1 MEPLMAA
8 LRQAMGTRPTLETLQ
23 GLCLRV
29 RTLPA
34 ACRVPEGVSEG
45 IYAVGSA
52 VFALQEEPAVL
63 AAFLRL
69 IALSCH
75 CESLAGAL
83 LGYGGQPTT
92 FGLTVEPV
100 LDFDAPGRGDEEKEG
115 KMTFFEGFGFGREH
129 TPPDRLIYLIL
140 GLVDYELYKLNPGLF
155 MTAILALE
163 GLSFYLQGKKRIL
176 FAGGLE
182 VLTDVI
188 WELHEHENRF
198 TYRDVERVESGEDLT
213 LPLLETL
220 SNLMTYRLCRVICT
234 PENEKILVRSAEKL
248 RVPLFRAL
256 ETCRLDRHAYAIAL
270 CILPCL
276 LEASDF
282 YGELKE
288 REDLIEKLLRIG
300 VSGEG
305 SGAKPALLAC
315 LILTVDCRTR
325 DPVVK
330 IALHGEVGAEAAQA
344 QAIAE
349 ENFVKSASPSPGR
362 KLGIEKAV
370 MEPETEERCNT
381 ILKLLK
387 GLLDTSLYIDLERAL
402 QRVHLEG
409 DAYNALFSA
418 LHQADLS
425 AIRELQEQSLPLL
438 DGLLPDTDSPVHVG
452 GPRSA
457 PRLGPIGVGSATRSG
472 AQSRLGALTTGRRGI
487 AVRPGACKAPIN
499 LAKNVF

>member
-1 MEPLMAA
+1 MDSLMAA
-8 LRQAMGTRPTLETLQ
+8 LRQATDTPPTLETLQ
-23 GLCLRV
+23 GLCLHARA
-29 RTLPA
+29 LPP

-45 IYAVGSA
+45 IYALGSM
-52 VFALQEEPAVL
+52 VFAIQEESTIL

-69 IALSCH
+69 VALSCH

-83 LGYGGQPTT
+83 LGFGGQPTT
-92 FGLTVEPV
+92 YGLTVEPV
-100 LDFDAPGRGDEEKEG
+100 MDFDALDQEKKDGEQG
-115 KMTFFEGFGFGREH
+115 FFDGFGFGREYS
-129 TPPDRLIYLIL
+129 PPDRLIYLIL
-140 GLVDYELYKLNPGLF
+140 GLVDYELYKHNPGLF

-188 WELHEHENRF
+188 CELHEHEGCF
-198 TYRDVERVESGEDLT
+198 DYRVFERLDGGDDLT

-234 PENEKILVRSAEKL
+234 QENEKILVRSAERL
-248 RVPLFRAL
+248 QEPLFQAL
-256 ETCRLDRHAYAIAL
+256 GTCRLDRHAYAITL

-276 LEASDF
+276 LEASTF
-282 YGELKE
+282 YGGLKE

-325 DPVVK
+325 NPVVK
-330 IALHGEVGAEAAQA
+330 IALHGEVGAEAAKA
-344 QAIAE
+344 QALAE
-349 ENFVKSASPSPGR
+349 ENFIKSASPSPGR

-370 MEPETEERCNT
+370 MEPETEERCNL

-387 GLLDTSLYIDLERAL
+387 GLLDTSLYIDLERAI
-402 QRVHLEG
+402 QYAHLER
-409 DAYNALFSA
+409 DAFNTLFFT
-418 LHQADLS
+418 LHEAELS
-425 AIRELQEQSLPLL
+425 TIREIQDQSLPLL
-438 DGLLPDTDSPVHVG
+438 DGLLPDSDSPVHIG
-452 GPRSA
+452 APRSA
-457 PRLGPIGVGSATRSG
+457 PRLGPIGAGSATRSG